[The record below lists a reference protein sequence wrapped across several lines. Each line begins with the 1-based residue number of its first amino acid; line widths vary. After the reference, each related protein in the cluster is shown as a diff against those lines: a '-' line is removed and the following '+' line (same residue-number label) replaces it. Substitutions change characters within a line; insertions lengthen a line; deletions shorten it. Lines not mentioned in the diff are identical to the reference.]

1 MIVRD
6 EVVSL
11 LSAVGPMN
19 YLDLLAEIGCSK
31 AYMTECL
38 RRLHADKVI
47 FVKSWERTGLQ
58 LARVWALRTNR
69 QVDAPRPPALGNKVW
84 QQNYRD
90 RHAAKLKHKR
100 SVRAV
105 NNPFSGLLCL

>member
-1 MIVRD
+1 MTVRD
-6 EVVSL
+6 EIISL

-19 YLDLLAEIGCSK
+19 YLELLHEIGCSK

-38 RRLHADKVI
+38 RRLHADEAI
-47 FVKSWERTGLQ
+47 FIKDWEYTGVQ
-58 LARVWALRTNR
+58 LARVWALRTYR
-69 QVDAPRPPALGNKVW
+69 QPDAQRPPALSNTEY

-105 NNPFSGLLCL
+105 NNPFSGLLCQ